1 MPPLPG
7 LPGGEVELPLLQLAS
22 RGEDWPWGGGT
33 PSTKTNLVAVRVMG
47 SLVVK
52 ALPSFLGCA
61 VLVFYYCLPQIMK
74 SGEGLPPSSP
84 FAVPRDFLVLGSQV
98 RKVVLSSST
107 AGLCL
112 AR

>member
-1 MPPLPG
+1 MGKLNSLFCNWPPEERTG
-7 LPGGEVELPLLQLAS
+7 PGGT
-22 RGEDWPWGGGT
+22 GWGRGT